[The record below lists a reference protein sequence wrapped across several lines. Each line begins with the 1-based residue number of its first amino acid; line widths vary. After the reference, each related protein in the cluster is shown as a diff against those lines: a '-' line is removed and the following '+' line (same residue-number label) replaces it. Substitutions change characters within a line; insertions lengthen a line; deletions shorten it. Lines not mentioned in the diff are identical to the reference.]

1 MKYLISGG
9 GTGGHIF
16 PAVSIANAL
25 READP
30 TCEILFVGAL
40 GRMEMER
47 VPQAG
52 YKIVGLPV
60 KGFDRSR
67 PWKNIR
73 VVIDLVCSMLQA
85 RKIVRDFRPDV
96 GVGVGGYASGAA
108 MKVAA
113 KMGVPIL
120 LQEQNGFAGVT
131 NKLLKDDAKK
141 ICVAYEGMERF
152 FPKDKIILTGNPV
165 RQNLTTGTKEEA
177 IRYFNEEFGVNFSPD
192 KKTLL
197 IIGGSLGARTINQSI
212 IAHLPELFESDIQ
225 IVWQTGKNYFAD
237 CEAAVKTIL
246 HNTTQPLHN
255 TMLCCTAFLS
265 HMPLAYALA
274 DLVISRAGAS
284 SISELCLL
292 GKPSILV
299 PSPNVAEDH
308 QTHNAMALVK
318 KDAAVLVKDV
328 DAQKDL
334 ISTALSLIQDD
345 QQLDVLHGNI
355 LQLALP
361 DSARLIAEE
370 VMNLAK
376 K

>member
-30 TCEILFVGAL
+30 SCEILFVGAL

-52 YKIVGLPV
+52 YPIIGLPV
-60 KGFDRSR
+60 KGFDRSH
-67 PWKNIR
+67 PWRNIR
-73 VVIDLVCSMLQA
+73 VVIDLLRSMSQA

-96 GVGVGGYASGAA
+96 GIGVGGYASGAA
-108 MKVAA
+108 MKMAA

-152 FPKDKIILTGNPV
+152 FPKEKIILTGNPV
-165 RQNLTTGTKEEA
+165 RQNLTSGSKEEA
-177 IRYFNEEFGVNFSPD
+177 IRYFNEEFGVNFNTE

-212 IAHLPELFESDIQ
+212 IAHLNKLIDSNVQVI
-225 IVWQTGKNYFAD
+225 WQTGKNYLAD
-237 CEAAVKTIL
+237 CKKALEAL
-246 HNTTQPLHN
+246 PHNN
-255 TMLCCTAFLS
+255 IICTDFVS
-265 HMPLAYALA
+265 QMPLAYALA

-318 KDAAVLVKDV
+318 KDAGVLVKDI
-328 DAQKDL
+328 DAKDQMVA
-334 ISTALSLIQDD
+334 TALSLIHDTAR
-345 QQLDVLHGNI
+345 LEALRANI
-355 LQLALP
+355 LTLALP
-361 DSARLIAEE
+361 DSAKRIAEE
-370 VMNLAK
+370 VMKLAQK
-376 K
+376 